1 MFGMKIQILM
11 CKQSG
16 QTNVETKVA
25 DRAVQFIKLQFSMSI
40 LASNYYENTIIEIK
54 RLLFP
59 ILSFIKAQTSS
70 VNQ

>member
-1 MFGMKIQILM
+1 MWK
-11 CKQSG
+11 
-16 QTNVETKVA
+16 NKVA

-70 VNQ
+70 ANQ